1 MPTSDRPHVL
11 IVEAR
16 FYDQISDL
24 LLAGAKRALET
35 AGASFETVTVPGAL
49 EIPSAIRIALDSSHY
64 DAFVA
69 LGCVIRGETSHYDI
83 VAGES
88 ARGLMDL
95 ALQRGVLIGNGILT
109 TDSGAQAHVRADPE
123 GKDKGGAAANAA
135 LALWRLKARLA
146 P

>member
-1 MPTSDRPHVL
+1 MAAGGPPHLL

-24 LLAGAKRALET
+24 LLAGATRALEA
-35 AGASFETVTVPGAL
+35 AGASFETLTVPGAL
-49 EIPSAIRIALDSSHY
+49 EIPSAIRIGLGTGRF
-64 DAFVA
+64 DAFIA
-69 LGCVIRGETSHYDI
+69 LGCVIRGETSHYGI

-95 ALQRGVLIGNGILT
+95 GLHQGALIGNGILT
-109 TDSGAQAHVRADPE
+109 TDNGAQAHARADPE
-123 GKDKGGAAANAA
+123 GKDKGGAAAQAA
-135 LALWRLKARLA
+135 LALWRLRARLQ

>member
-1 MPTSDRPHVL
+1 MPASEQPHLL

-24 LLAGAKRALET
+24 LLAGAKRALEA
-35 AGASFETVTVPGAL
+35 AGASFETATVPGAL
-49 EIPSAIRIALDSSHY
+49 EVPAAIRIALDSHRY
-64 DAFVA
+64 DAFIA

-95 ALQRGVLIGNGILT
+95 ALVHRALIGNGILT
-109 TDSGAQAHVRADPE
+109 TDNGAQAHVRADPE
-123 GKDKGGAAANAA
+123 GKDKGGAAARAA
-135 LALWRLKARLA
+135 LALWRLKAHLR